1 MKYIF
6 SQTYE
11 AQKVLKLQKIVTKGV
26 QHKFCRRYQKSFLRE
41 RSVSSAE
48 DTKSRSSGS
57 AV

>member
-48 DTKSRSSGS
+48 DTKSRS
-57 AV
+57 